1 MARLP
6 CASRADLVDE
16 LEQIAER
23 RRRLD
28 ATEPVAPERRAEA
41 FETLDRWD
49 RDLREQLAEMA

>member
-6 CASRADLVDE
+6 CASRDDLVDE

-28 ATEPVAPERRAEA
+28 ATEPVALGRRIEA
-41 FETLDRWD
+41 LATLDEWD